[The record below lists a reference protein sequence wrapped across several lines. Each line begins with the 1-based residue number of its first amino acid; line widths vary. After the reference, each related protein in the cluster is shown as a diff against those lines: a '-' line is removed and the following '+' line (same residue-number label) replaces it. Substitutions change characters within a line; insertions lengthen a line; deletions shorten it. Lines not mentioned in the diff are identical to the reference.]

1 MSAPQAEHEQWVDVE
16 RRIRDLAAVDIPL
29 SAATVGNALD
39 FVAFAR
45 ARLPAPASISRGYW
59 PTVCLSWPDAEPLP
73 TDVEI
78 FDSHYELYRFGEGR
92 TEIEHIEH
100 GPGEPLP
107 DGLAAFLDQAVGRAP
122 VGEA

>member
-1 MSAPQAEHEQWVDVE
+1 MSAPQGEQERWADVE
-16 RRIRDLAAVDIPL
+16 RRICDLASEDAPV
-29 SAATVGNALD
+29 SAAAIRNALD
-39 FVAFAR
+39 FIAFAR
-45 ARLPAPASISRGYW
+45 ARLPTPASVSRGYW

-107 DGLAAFLDQAVGRAP
+107 DALAMFLDQAGHARS
-122 VGEA
+122 ER

>member
-1 MSAPQAEHEQWVDVE
+1 MPTPQGQNAHWDDVE
-16 RRIRDLAAVDIPL
+16 RRICNLAAGDTAVP
-29 SAATVGNALD
+29 AATLANALN

-45 ARLPAPASISRGYW
+45 ARLQPPASVSRGYW

-73 TDVEI
+73 DVEI
-78 FDSHYELYRFGEGR
+78 FDSHYELYRVGEGR

-107 DGLAAFLDQAVGRAP
+107 DALAMFLDQAAGHARS
-122 VGEA
+122 ER